1 MPIPAGGTPCKLSV
15 VSHAVGDSNA
25 RNQQAFRDRVKR
37 EGGARVEV
45 TLPKEVLDVV
55 TTTVRHMGVS
65 RQDAVIHLINQG
77 ASTMQR
83 NQYREDQSTG
93 QPARPSHLTVAEH
106 QALERF
112 KAELPGAIISA
123 EQDVKA
129 HAYNGGDAGAAR
141 KEAFEAQL
149 AASNIH
155 RKQP

>member
-1 MPIPAGGTPCKLSV
+1 M
-15 VSHAVGDSNA
+15 GDTNA

-55 TTTVRHMGVS
+55 ATTVRHMGVS

-77 ASTMQR
+77 ASSMKR
-83 NQYREDQSTG
+83 NQYREDQSAG
-93 QPARPSHLTVAEH
+93 QPSRPSLMTVAEH
-106 QALERF
+106 QELERF